1 MSSWFSIGS
10 TIDKDVRPSP
20 SDGIG
25 LSVNSSIDVDN
36 DVESNKTNNDA
47 YGILDMRAKYAEALN
62 ELHGSVTLE
71 DEPWMMAKGCFE
83 EIIEKANVD
92 IPEESAAASQERKFL
107 AFLSCSNLSRML
119 SKVPTYS
126 KAALNYGL
134 DAATMMSF
142 SETTRHDPGLLLR
155 LAKMT
160 LDSGDY
166 WSCRQILD
174 HRIHVH
180 LESRKQ
186 LVPGELSISY
196 LIPT

>member
-10 TIDKDVRPSP
+10 TTDKEVRPP
-20 SDGIG
+20 SDEGIG
-25 LSVNSSIDVDN
+25 LSNSSKDVDDDDVVSNKISN
-36 DVESNKTNNDA
+36 DV

-62 ELHGSVTLE
+62 ELHCSVSSD
-71 DEPWMMAKGCFE
+71 DESWIRAKECFE

-119 SKVPTYS
+119 SKVHIYS
-126 KAALNYGL
+126 KAALNYAL
-134 DAATMMSF
+134 DAASMMSF

-180 LESRKQ
+180 LESRKR
-186 LVPGELSISY
+186 
-196 LIPT
+196 LIPGVLPSHNLT

>member
-10 TIDKDVRPSP
+10 TTVGQSSDV
-20 SDGIG
+20 GIG
-25 LSVNSSIDVDN
+25 LSNSSSDVDDDVAGNKISN
-36 DVESNKTNNDA
+36 DV

-62 ELHGSVTLE
+62 ELHCSVSPE
-71 DEPWMMAKGCFE
+71 DEPWIMAKGCFE

-119 SKVPTYS
+119 SKVPTYAN
-126 KAALNYGL
+126 AALNYGL
-134 DAATMMSF
+134 DAASMMSF
-142 SETTRHDPGLLLR
+142 SEITRHDPGLLLR

-174 HRIHVH
+174 HRIQVH
-180 LESRKQ
+180 LESRKR
-186 LVPGELSISY
+186 LVPGAFELLY
-196 LIPT
+196 CAPNEP